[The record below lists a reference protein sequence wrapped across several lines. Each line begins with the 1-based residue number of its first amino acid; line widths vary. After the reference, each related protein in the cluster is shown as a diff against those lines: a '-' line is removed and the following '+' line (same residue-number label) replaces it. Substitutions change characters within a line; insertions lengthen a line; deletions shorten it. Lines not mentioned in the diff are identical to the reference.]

1 MPSANLRLIL
11 VTLALAAVSGAGGY
25 ALYQQMHQNPADQ
38 SAEVDLKPAP
48 PEIRPEFALSD
59 LDGKSRNIREWDGKV
74 LLINFWATWC
84 PPCQREIPA
93 FIELQEKYTE
103 RGLQIVGVAIDE
115 RGAVQDFANT
125 MGINYPILAG
135 EQEAI
140 DVAKQYGNRFGALPY
155 SAIVDRQGRIVSIQQ
170 GELTQEAVEK
180 IIAPLL

>member
-1 MPSANLRLIL
+1 MPFPSLRLIL
-11 VTLALAAVSGAGGY
+11 VALALAAASAAGGY
-25 ALYQQMHQNPADQ
+25 ALYQQMHRSPAGQ
-38 SAEVDLKPAP
+38 SPGVDMKPAP
-48 PEIRPEFALSD
+48 PEFRPEFALSD
-59 LDGKSRNIREWDGKV
+59 LDGKPRNIREWDGKV

-93 FIELQEKYTE
+93 FIELQEKYAE

-115 RGAVQDFANT
+115 PEAVRDFAAE
-125 MGINYPILAG
+125 MGINYPILAA

-155 SAIVDRQGRIVSIQQ
+155 SAVVNRQGRIVSIQQ